1 MRAELDV
8 IGPRRQRWA
17 FTLGCVR
24 VVVTRPAVWRRVGY
38 PLLTLAV
45 LAASLRGNSVLR
57 RFQYSRARAGAS
69 RPLFLALRTQQMRRP
84 RPSEWLG
91 AAAMLL
97 GVASWGVLAALLA
110 A

>member
-1 MRAELDV
+1 MRRMV
-8 IGPRRQRWA
+8 M
-17 FTLGCVR
+17 
-24 VVVTRPAVWRRVGY
+24 VTRGRKRRPITRSDWRSVGRR
-38 PLLTLAV
+38 
-45 LAASLRGNSVLR
+45 RGRSKAWIG
-57 RFQYSRARAGAS
+57 SRARAGTA
-69 RPLFLALRTQQMRRP
+69 RPLFLALKTQQMRRS